1 MNNRDPKT
9 RRNEI
14 RRDEVTFRAEVL
26 CSCRTSGDFRM
37 MIDAPLIVIKRV
49 SARAMG
55 EYPNVCA
62 DHTRQARIGAIL
74 DQYGDEALLSF
85 A

>member
-1 MNNRDPKT
+1 
-9 RRNEI
+9 
-14 RRDEVTFRAEVL
+14 
-26 CSCRTSGDFRM
+26 M